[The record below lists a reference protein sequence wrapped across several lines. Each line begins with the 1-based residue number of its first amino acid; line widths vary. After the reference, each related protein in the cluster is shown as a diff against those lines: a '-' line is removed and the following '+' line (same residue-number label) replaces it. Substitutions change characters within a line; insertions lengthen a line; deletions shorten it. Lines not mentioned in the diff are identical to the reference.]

1 MEILGEAEAQD
12 ASAGLLRADIRLL
25 GMLLG
30 NVIREFAGEAVFEA
44 VETVRSLSKVS
55 RKSDP
60 DQFAEVKRL
69 LVSLSESETL
79 ALARAFAHFLN
90 LSNIAEQH
98 HRVRRRKD
106 YELLPDRAPQKGS
119 LEETLVELL
128 SRPAQD
134 SILGRN
140 LSIHELKDRV
150 DSLDIGL
157 VLTAHPTEVARRT
170 LLQKHNRIE
179 RLLTE
184 LDGVR
189 GSASLEGPVLDRLTR
204 EIKMAW
210 LTDEIR
216 RKKPTPQDE
225 ARAGLGVIEQSLWE
239 AVPRYCRE
247 VDSLFTRL
255 GSGPLSLTRV
265 PFRFGSWMGGDR
277 DGNPFV
283 TAQVTREV
291 CFLARWMAFQLYHS
305 ELKRLHEDLSLGL
318 CDGVLREYAAGHRE
332 PYRFVLKE
340 LLRAVDALAQ
350 RDEQLL
356 RGSGEER
363 SVAGSDIINEEE
375 FLHRL
380 CMMHSSLVA
389 VGATDIAGGSLY
401 DLIKRFVCFQF
412 NLARLD
418 VRQEASKHERALAE
432 IIRTVGLG
440 DYTEWTENE
449 RLAFLEEELAS
460 SRPLLCERQRF
471 SDETQEILDVFKV
484 IGEFGDT
491 AFGAYVISMA
501 RAASDVLAVELLQK
515 EVIGRRVMRV
525 VPLFETERDLLSA
538 SSTMKRLLD
547 SEVYRA
553 RIGGRQEVM
562 IGYSD
567 SAKDAGRMAAA
578 WALYKAQEELVDVS
592 RQAGVHLTL
601 FHGRG
606 GTVGRG
612 GGPTY
617 LAILSQPPGSIAGSL
632 RVTEQGEMIQAK
644 FGIPG
649 IALRNLDL
657 YIAATLKATVLNP
670 EPARPEWRAVMDELA
685 DQSARAYRAVVR
697 DDPDFIPYFRA
708 ATPESELGQLNIGS
722 RPARR
727 TQTLG
732 ISSLRAIPWIF
743 SWTQT
748 RLMLPAWLGVGQGLS
763 GLRSKPNGDQVLRE
777 MAAQWPFFRSTLA
790 LMEMVLAKADAR
802 IAESYDDAL
811 VPENLWPLGERLRG
825 LLLEAE
831 RTVRDVLQIDALLQ
845 SNPTLRRSIDVR
857 NPYVDPLNVLQM
869 DLLRRMRAGEA
880 SELLHDAFLVTVN
893 GIAAGM
899 RNTG

>member
-1 MEILGEAEAQD
+1 MQESEAKSGEMAT
-12 ASAGLLRADIRLL
+12 AGLLRADIRLL
-25 GMLLG
+25 GSLLG
-30 NVIREFAGEAVFEA
+30 NVIKEFAGEPVFQA
-44 VETVRSLSKVS
+44 VETVRSLTKVS

-60 DQFAEVKRL
+60 DQFEEVKRR
-69 LVSLSESETL
+69 LVALSETETL
-79 ALARAFAHFLN
+79 ALARSFAHFLN

-106 YELLPDRAPQKGS
+106 YELLPEREPQKGS
-119 LEETLVELL
+119 LEETLGELL
-128 SRPAQD
+128 SLPD
-134 SILGRN
+134 SESKSGRRLTIGQLKGFVDD
-140 LSIHELKDRV
+140 LSIE
-150 DSLDIGL
+150 L

-179 RLLTE
+179 RLLSE
-184 LDGVR
+184 LDTVR
-189 GSASLEGPVLDRLTR
+189 GNPVLERPVIEKLAR

-225 ARAGLGVIEQSLWE
+225 ARGGLGVIEQSLWD

-247 VDSLFTRL
+247 LDSLFLRL
-255 GSGPLSLTRV
+255 GAGPLELAHV

-283 TAQVTREV
+283 TASVTKEV
-291 CFLARWMAFQLYHS
+291 CFLARWMAFQLYRT
-305 ELKRLHEDLSLGL
+305 ELKRMHEDLSLGL
-318 CDGVLREYAAGHRE
+318 CDDVLREHAAGHRE

-340 LLRAVDALAQ
+340 LQRAIDHLAR
-350 RDEQLL
+350 RDEHLL
-356 RGSGEER
+356 RGTAGARVDSGPESLSE
-363 SVAGSDIINEEE
+363 DD
-375 FLHRL
+375 FLERL
-380 CMMHSSLVA
+380 CMMHTSLVN
-389 VGATDIAGGSLY
+389 VGAVDIANGALY
-401 DLIKRFVCFQF
+401 DLIKRFVCFRF

-418 VRQEASKHERALAE
+418 VRQEASRHEKALAE
-432 IIRTVGLG
+432 ITRTVGLG
-440 DYTEWTENE
+440 DYAQWGEAE
-449 RLAFLEEELAS
+449 RLAFLEAELGS
-460 SRPLLCERQRF
+460 RRPLLNERQRF
-471 SDETQEILDVFKV
+471 SDETQEVLDVFKV
-484 IGEFGDT
+484 IGELGET

-501 RAASDVLAVELLQK
+501 RAASDVLVVELLQK

-525 VPLFETERDLLSA
+525 VPLFETENDLLAA
-538 SSTMKRLLD
+538 SGSMKRLL
-547 SEVYRA
+547 ETPVYCS

-578 WALYKAQEELVDVS
+578 WALYKAQEELVDVC

-617 LAILSQPPGSIAGSL
+617 LAILSQPPGSIEGSL

-657 YIAATLKATVLNP
+657 YVAATLKATVLKP
-670 EPARPEWRAVMDELA
+670 EPARQEWREEMDALA
-685 DQSARAYRAVVR
+685 AESARAYRAVVR

-708 ATPESELGQLNIGS
+708 ATPESELGRLNIGS

-727 TQTLG
+727 SQTAG
-732 ISSLRAIPWIF
+732 VSSLRAIPWIF

-748 RLMLPAWLGVGQGLS
+748 RLMLPAWLGVGESLALISQRPG
-763 GLRSKPNGDQVLRE
+763 GLRKLQE
-777 MAAQWPFFRSTLA
+777 MASLWPFFRSTLA

-811 VPENLWPLGERLRG
+811 VPEDLWPLGERLRELLVDTEKAVREVLNVEG
-825 LLLEAE
+825 LLQ
-831 RTVRDVLQIDALLQ
+831 T
-845 SNPTLRRSIDVR
+845 NPVLRRSIDVR
-857 NPYVDPLNVLQM
+857 NPYVDPLNVLQI
-869 DLLRRMRAGEA
+869 DLLRRLRAGEA
-880 SELLHDAFLVTVN
+880 SEQLRDAFLVTVN